1 MQLRPHDCDPEL
13 SASEFDYCPVLFL
26 DSDRPARLG
35 HAVVGSD
42 SIDAKVGKT
51 LMSGISDIDIVR
63 TMAGAEPQRQRFLVE
78 WYGPRTSAHSIGDI
92 VDRLN
97 SRAAS
102 MSASGDDVQ
111 LLTAMAVPD
120 DNYTFGVFA
129 AESAEAVALLCRDV
143 GAPAERISSGV
154 GWMRPQG
161 C

>member
-1 MQLRPHDCDPEL
+1 
-13 SASEFDYCPVLFL
+13 
-26 DSDRPARLG
+26 
-35 HAVVGSD
+35 VVRSD

-51 LMSGISDIDIVR
+51 LMSALTDIYIVR
-63 TMAGAEPQRQRFLVE
+63 TMASAEPQAQRFLVE

-92 VDRLN
+92 IDRLN
-97 SRAAS
+97 SRAAF
-102 MSASGDDVQ
+102 MSAGGDHVQ

-120 DNYTFGVFA
+120 DDYTFGVFA
-129 AESAEAVALLCRDV
+129 AESAEAVALLCRDA